1 MDQEWSESKKINT
14 FNRKNDGNGQKDFQ
28 LTLFFVYFWANGTD
42 LKIWGFS
49 SNLFKFHNFFRPMDT
64 WTMRV
69 H

>member
-14 FNRKNDGNGQKDFQ
+14 FNGKNNGNGQKDFQ

-49 SNLFKFHNFFRPMDT
+49 SNLFKFHTFF
-64 WTMRV
+64 
-69 H
+69 